1 MRLATVVCAELTNPY
16 KGITM
21 DYYKGITNT
30 NVRYEATTPSVSSN
44 GRSASFTMYI
54 EDTTV
59 EIDVDLG
66 YDGNR
71 DEVTIELVYADAYD
85 EDCAACDIGEIDL
98 EEVFVDL
105 SNKYGT
111 IDKAYSLQAKAYQD
125 EMSEY

>member
-1 MRLATVVCAELTNPY
+1 
-16 KGITM
+16 M
-21 DYYKGITNT
+21 DYYRGTTNT
-30 NVRYEATTPSVSSN
+30 NVRYEATTPSISSN

-54 EDTTV
+54 EDTTIEV
-59 EIDVDLG
+59 DVDLG
-66 YDGNR
+66 YDGSR

-98 EEVFVDL
+98 EAVFVDL

-111 IDKAYSLQAKAYQD
+111 IDKAYSLQAKTYQD

>member
-1 MRLATVVCAELTNPY
+1 
-16 KGITM
+16 M
-21 DYYKGITNT
+21 DYYKGVTT
-30 NVRYEATTPSVSSN
+30 TSVRYEATTPSVSSN

-59 EIDVDLG
+59 EVDVDLG

-71 DEVTIELVYADAYD
+71 DEVTIELVYADSYD

-98 EEVFVDL
+98 EAVFVEL

-111 IDKAYSLQAKAYQD
+111 IDKAYSLQAKAYHA

>member
-1 MRLATVVCAELTNPY
+1 
-16 KGITM
+16 M
-21 DYYKGITNT
+21 DYYRSTTNT
-30 NVRYEATTPSVSSN
+30 NVRYEATTPSVSDN

-59 EIDVDLG
+59 EVDVDLG
-66 YDGNR
+66 YDGSR

-85 EDCAACDIGEIDL
+85 EDCAACDISEIDL
-98 EEVFVDL
+98 EAVFVDL

-111 IDKAYSLQAKAYQD
+111 IDKAYSLQAKTYQD

>member
-21 DYYKGITNT
+21 DYYKGTTNT
-30 NVRYEATTPSVSSN
+30 NVAYEATTPSVSSN

-71 DEVTIELVYADAYD
+71 DEVTIELIHANAYD
-85 EDCAACDIGEIDL
+85 EDCVASDIGEIDL
-98 EEVFVDL
+98 EAVFVDL

>member
-1 MRLATVVCAELTNPY
+1 MESVAALLNKVREIMTY
-16 KGITM
+16 IDDYFKGL
-21 DYYKGITNT
+21 TNT
-30 NVRYEATTPSVSSN
+30 NVGYEATTPSVSRD

-54 EDTTV
+54 EDTTIEV
-59 EIDVDLG
+59 DADLG

-85 EDCAACDIGEIDL
+85 EDCAACDISEIDL
-98 EEVFVDL
+98 EAVFVDL

-111 IDKAYSLQAKAYQD
+111 IDKAYSLQAKAYHA

>member
-1 MRLATVVCAELTNPY
+1 
-16 KGITM
+16 M
-21 DYYKGITNT
+21 DYYRSTTNT
-30 NVRYEATTPSVSSN
+30 NVRYEATTPSVSDN

-59 EIDVDLG
+59 EVDVDLG

-98 EEVFVDL
+98 EAVFVDL

-111 IDKAYSLQAKAYQD
+111 IDKAYSLQAKTYQD

>member
-1 MRLATVVCAELTNPY
+1 
-16 KGITM
+16 M

-30 NVRYEATTPSVSSN
+30 NVAYEATTPSVSSN

-59 EIDVDLG
+59 EVDVDLG

-71 DEVTIELVYADAYD
+71 DEVTIEPIHANAYD
-85 EDCAACDIGEIDL
+85 EDCTECDVSDIDL
-98 EEVFVDL
+98 EAVFVDI

>member
-1 MRLATVVCAELTNPY
+1 
-16 KGITM
+16 M

-30 NVRYEATTPSVSSN
+30 SVRYEATTPSVSIN

-59 EIDVDLG
+59 EVDVDLG

-71 DEVTIELVYADAYD
+71 DEVTIELVYADSYD

-98 EEVFVDL
+98 EEVFVGL

-111 IDKAYSLQAKAYQD
+111 IDKAYSLQAKEYRSQMD
-125 EMSEY
+125 EH

>member
-1 MRLATVVCAELTNPY
+1 
-16 KGITM
+16 M
-21 DYYKGITNT
+21 DYYKGSTNT

-59 EIDVDLG
+59 EVDVDLG
-66 YDGNR
+66 YDGSR

-98 EEVFVDL
+98 EAVFVDL

-111 IDKAYSLQAKAYQD
+111 IDKAYSLQAKTYQD

>member
-1 MRLATVVCAELTNPY
+1 
-16 KGITM
+16 M
-21 DYYKGITNT
+21 DYYRSTTNT
-30 NVRYEATTPSVSSN
+30 NVRYEATTPSVSDN

-59 EIDVDLG
+59 EVDVDLG
-66 YDGNR
+66 YDGSR

-85 EDCAACDIGEIDL
+85 EDCAACDISEIDL

-111 IDKAYSLQAKAYQD
+111 IDKAYSLQAKTYQD